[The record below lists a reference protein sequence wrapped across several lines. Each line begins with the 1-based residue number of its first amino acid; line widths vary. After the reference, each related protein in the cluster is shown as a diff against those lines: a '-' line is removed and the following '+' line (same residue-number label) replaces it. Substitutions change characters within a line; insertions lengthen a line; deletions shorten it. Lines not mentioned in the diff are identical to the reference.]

1 MTWLEQHWSGV
12 TPVTALLLPL
22 SFVFRAAAAL
32 RRGLYRAHL
41 LPAVR
46 LPVPVIVVGNITV
59 GGTGKTPV
67 VIRLATLLREHGM
80 NPGIVLRGYGGTA
93 RAPRHVTPDSDPAVC
108 GDEAV
113 MLARR
118 CDAPVWAGANRVAAA
133 RALLAGHAGCDVIVS
148 DDGLQHYRL
157 ARNVEI
163 AVVDGARG
171 FGNNLMLPAG
181 PLRESPARLA
191 AVDAIVVNISESA
204 RMGLK
209 ATRPAAFAMSL
220 VGREFFNLLNPD
232 HRVGPEHFLN
242 REVHAVAGIGNP
254 QRFFGHLRR
263 LGLSF
268 TAHPFP
274 DHHPYTVA
282 DFAFAN
288 SDCVVMTEKDAV
300 KCRQFANE
308 NYWVLPVAAEVDP
321 AFGEL
326 VLRKLGKLTHGS

>member
-1 MTWLEQHWSGV
+1 MTRLEEHWSGV

-22 SFVFRAAAAL
+22 SLIFRAATAL
-32 RRGLYRAHL
+32 RRGAYRAHL

-67 VIRLATLLREHGM
+67 VIWLAAHLREHGL

-93 RAPRHVTPDSDPAVC
+93 RTPRHVTAESDPTVC

-118 CDAPVWAGANRVAAA
+118 CDAPIWVGANRVATA
-133 RALLAGHAGCDVIVS
+133 RALLAAHARCDVIVS

-157 ARNVEI
+157 ARNLEI
-163 AVVDGARG
+163 AVVDGTRG

-191 AVDAIVVNISESA
+191 TVDAIVVNISESA

-220 VGREFFNLLNPD
+220 IGREFCNLFNPE
-232 HRVGPEHFLN
+232 HRVGPGHFLN
-242 REVHAVAGIGNP
+242 RSVHAVAGIGNP

-263 LGLSF
+263 LGVSF
-268 TAHPFP
+268 AAHPFP
-274 DHHPYTVA
+274 DHHPYSAA
-282 DFAFAN
+282 DLAFAD

-308 NYWVLPVAAEVDP
+308 NYWALPVAAEIDP

>member
-1 MTWLEQHWSGV
+1 MTWLERHWSGV
-12 TPVTALLLPL
+12 TPVTALLFPL

-32 RRGLYRAHL
+32 RRGLYLAHL

-46 LPVPVIVVGNITV
+46 LPAPVIVVGNITV
-59 GGTGKTPV
+59 GGTGKTPL
-67 VIRLATLLREHGM
+67 VIWLAALLREHGM

-93 RAPRHVTPDSDPAVC
+93 RTPRHVTPDSDPAAC

-118 CDAPVWAGANRVAAA
+118 CDAPIWAGANRIAAA
-133 RALLAGHAGCDVIVS
+133 RALLAAHTRCDVILS
-148 DDGLQHYRL
+148 DDGLQHYRM
-157 ARNVEI
+157 ARNIEI

-171 FGNNLMLPAG
+171 LGNNLMLPAG

-191 AVDAIVVNISESA
+191 TVDAIVVNISESA
-204 RMGLK
+204 RIGLK
-209 ATRPAAFAMSL
+209 AARPAAFAMSL

-242 REVHAVAGIGNP
+242 RGVHAVAGIGNP
-254 QRFFGHLRR
+254 QRFFEHLRR

-274 DHHPYTVA
+274 DHHPYTPA
-282 DFAFAN
+282 DFAFAG

-300 KCRQFANE
+300 KCRQSANE